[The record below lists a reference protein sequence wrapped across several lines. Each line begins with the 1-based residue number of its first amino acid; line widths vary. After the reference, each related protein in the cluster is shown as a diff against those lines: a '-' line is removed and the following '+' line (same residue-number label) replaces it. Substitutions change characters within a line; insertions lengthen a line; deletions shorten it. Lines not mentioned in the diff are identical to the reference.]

1 MTPTDYAVAEMAAYA
16 LLVFA
21 LVVFAFRNRL

>member
-1 MTPTDYAVAEMAAYA
+1 MTQTDYAIAEMMAYG

-21 LVVFAFRNRL
+21 LLVFIFRKHL

>member
-1 MTPTDYAVAEMAAYA
+1 MTPTDYAIAEMMAYG

-21 LVVFAFRNRL
+21 LLVFISRKHL

>member
-1 MTPTDYAVAEMAAYA
+1 MTPTDYAIAEMMAYG

-21 LVVFAFRNRL
+21 LLVLILRKHL

>member
-1 MTPTDYAVAEMAAYA
+1 MTPTDYAVAEMMAYG

-21 LVVFAFRNRL
+21 LLIFILRKHL

>member
-1 MTPTDYAVAEMAAYA
+1 MTPTDYAIAEMMAYG

-21 LVVFAFRNRL
+21 LLVFILKKHL